1 MIKPMVPTV
10 KLGSKYKDTIT
21 GFVGTAVCQTAWY
34 NGCDRVALQP
44 TVDKDGKMTTHESFD
59 TTTLELVEEKPPLK
73 VDDNG
78 GPRNDPLRF

>member
-1 MIKPMVPTV
+1 MIAPMIPTI

-21 GFVGTAVCQTAWY
+21 QFVGVAVCQTAWY
-34 NGCDRVALQP
+34 NGCDRVSLQP
-44 TVDKDGKMTTHESFD
+44 PVDKDGKMQAQESFD
-59 TTTLELVEEKPPLK
+59 STTLELVEENPPLK